1 MSKTLDIDKVSEDI
15 DYKLVP
21 VEDSP
26 NDQAWDVRILRGEF
40 VETVIR
46 FGNVAYDGINDC
58 LKFNFMVIY
67 SPDNDTTSE
76 DVKLQGVAA
85 NILHD
90 ILDKAYAEG
99 WLHMEEK
106 N

>member
-1 MSKTLDIDKVSEDI
+1 MPTIDVDKVSEGI

-46 FGNVAYDGINDC
+46 YGNVAFDGSRIA
-58 LKFNFMVIY
+58 LR
-67 SPDNDTTSE
+67 
-76 DVKLQGVAA
+76 L
-85 NILHD
+85 IL
-90 ILDKAYAEG
+90 
-99 WLHMEEK
+99 W
-106 N
+106 